1 MNSPTTA
8 RTANSARET
17 KEALMDFQRDEGL
30 EVDGEYGEKSHAALM
45 DALSDEEAGN
55 EDGSE
60 ETDTP
65 AEPEEPK
72 PLGVTVAITGGS
84 VLCPGGQ
91 RHELP
96 NHHHRQD
103 GHDL

>member
-1 MNSPTTA
+1 MEPKNG
-8 RTANSARET
+8 N
-17 KEALMDFQRDEGL
+17 
-30 EVDGEYGEKSHAALM
+30 
-45 DALSDEEAGN
+45 ALSDEEAGN

-84 VLCPGGQ
+84 VYVRVGNGTNY
-91 RHELP
+91 RETVP
-96 NHHHRQD
+96 NFV
-103 GHDL
+103 